1 MKKYK
6 VITGFIDKETGTQ
19 HYTREVLELDPNRA
33 KQLKGYVEEIPG
45 QEKPKKEAKKN
56 GK

>member
-6 VITGFIDKETGTQ
+6 VITGFIDKETGIQ
-19 HYTREVLELDPNRA
+19 RYTREVLELEPERA

-45 QEKPKKEAKKN
+45 QAKPKKETKKN

>member
-6 VITGFIDKETGTQ
+6 VITGFIEKETGEQ
-19 HYTREVLELDPNRA
+19 RYTNQVLDLEPDRA
-33 KQLKGYVEEIPG
+33 KQLKGFVEEIPG
-45 QEKPKKEAKKN
+45 QAKPKKEAKN

>member
-6 VITGFIDKETGTQ
+6 VTTGFIDKDTGEQ
-19 HYTREVLELDPNRA
+19 HYTREVLDLEPDRA
-33 KQLKGYVEEIPG
+33 KQLKGFVEEIPG
-45 QEKPKKEAKKN
+45 QEKPKKEAKN

>member
-6 VITGFIDKETGTQ
+6 VITGFIDKETGEQ

-33 KQLKGYVEEIPG
+33 KQLKEYVEEIPG
-45 QEKPKKEAKKN
+45 QKKETKN

>member
-6 VITGFIDKETGTQ
+6 VVTGFIDKDTGEQ
-19 HYTREVLELDPNRA
+19 HYTREVLDLEPDRA
-33 KQLKGYVEEIPG
+33 KQLKGFVEEIPG